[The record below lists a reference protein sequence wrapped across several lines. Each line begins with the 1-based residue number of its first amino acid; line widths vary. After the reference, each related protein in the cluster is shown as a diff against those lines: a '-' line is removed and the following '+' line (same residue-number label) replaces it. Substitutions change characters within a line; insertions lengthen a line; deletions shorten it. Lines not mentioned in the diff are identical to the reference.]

1 LTVNTSQ
8 KLSLAFNRKIEAL
21 LIPVNAKIYKKIIYA
36 NATRDLLLT
45 IDPFKIKDS
54 IQIKNAEAM
63 IE

>member
-1 LTVNTSQ
+1 L
-8 KLSLAFNRKIEAL
+8 KLAFNRKIEVL

-45 IDPFKIKDS
+45 IDPFTVKDS